1 MYWKAKDNSHS
12 TIFVCTNKNVMARL
26 VLVLAAA
33 FILSLGASAQ
43 LREIPKEV
51 KQAFESQYPTAQ
63 KVEYRDNLIDVHVV
77 FYMDSTRMVAEY
89 TNKGVWKETEK
100 AFSYDKVNQE
110 IKDGFAK
117 SKYAEWPVTEA
128 TIVEMPSNEE
138 RIRIKVEKGELTKR
152 YLFFNKQ
159 GRLIRDSMTL

>member
-1 MYWKAKDNSHS
+1 
-12 TIFVCTNKNVMARL
+12 MARL
-26 VLVLAAA
+26 VLALAAA
-33 FILSLGASAQ
+33 FILSFNASAQ

-51 KQAFESQYPTAQ
+51 KQAFESQYPAAQ
-63 KVEYRDNLIDVHVV
+63 KAEYRDNLIDVHVV
-77 FYMDSTRMVAEY
+77 FYIDSIRMVAEY

-100 AFSYDKVNQE
+100 GYSYDKVDQE

-117 SKYAEWPVTEA
+117 SKYADWPVTEA
-128 TIVEMPSNEE
+128 TIIEMPGNEE

-159 GRLIRDSMTL
+159 GRLVKESFTL